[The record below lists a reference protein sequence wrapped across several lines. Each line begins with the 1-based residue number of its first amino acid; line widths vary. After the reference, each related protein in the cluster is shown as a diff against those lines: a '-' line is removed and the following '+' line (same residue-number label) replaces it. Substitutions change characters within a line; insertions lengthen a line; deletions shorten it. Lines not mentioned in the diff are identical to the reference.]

1 MAITTPLAAPHLG
14 AHVVGAARRAGRRRW
29 WVLVVLCTSL
39 LIVSLD
45 NTILNVA
52 LPSIVRD
59 FHASSSELQWIV
71 DSYAVLFAGLML
83 VFGSIGDHVGR
94 KRVFVAGLVVF
105 ATGSA
110 MSAFSGSP
118 HWLIAS
124 RAFMGVG
131 GAAIMPSTLS
141 ILTNVFTEERDR
153 ARAIGMWSGTTGIG
167 IAVGPIA
174 GGWLLAHFWWG
185 SVFLINVPIAL
196 AGALGALWLVPE
208 SRDPAARRPDPVGGG
223 LSTVG
228 MGLLLW
234 GIIEAPDLSWS
245 SARVVGALALAA
257 VVLGSFVLWE
267 RHSTHPM
274 LDLSF
279 FRSRRFSAAIGSM
292 SFVIFALMG
301 ALFLLTQYLQFALGY
316 SPLAAGL
323 RVGPVALVI
332 LVVAPLSSLLVRAV
346 GTKVIVATGM
356 ATIAI
361 GLALLSATTVAG
373 HYGAALPALVLLGI
387 GTGLAFAPSTESVM
401 GSVPR
406 ERTGV
411 GSATNGTAL
420 QLGGA
425 LGVGVLGSLLASRY
439 QGRLD
444 PVLAL
449 RGAPAAARHL
459 VDGSLGGALAVAQ
472 HVGGAQGAA
481 LATLARE
488 AFVSGMDLAMVVG
501 AAVASVGAVLVLV
514 FLPSRPDRVGGAPE
528 PPGGP
533 GGAPISTPG
542 PAPGSGRAPRRPRGL
557 RRRTWR
563 RAGPRRRRHRP
574 ARTAR

>member
-1 MAITTPLAAPHLG
+1 
-14 AHVVGAARRAGRRRW
+14 
-29 WVLVVLCTSL
+29 VVLCTSL

-59 FHASSSELQWIV
+59 FHASSSDLQWIV

-83 VFGSIGDHVGR
+83 VLGSVGDHVGR
-94 KRVFVAGLVVF
+94 KRVFMAGLVVF

-110 MSAFSGSP
+110 LSAFSGSP

-124 RAFMGVG
+124 RALMGVG

-141 ILTNVFTEERDR
+141 ILTNVFTQERDR
-153 ARAIGMWSGTTGIG
+153 ARAIGIWSGTTGIG

-196 AGALGALWLVPE
+196 AGAVAAFWLVPE
-208 SRDPAARRPDPVGGG
+208 SKDATAKRPDPVGGV

-228 MGLLLW
+228 TGLLLW
-234 GIIEAPDLSWS
+234 GIIEAPNQTWS
-245 SARVVGALALAA
+245 SPRVLGALALAV
-257 VVLGSFVLWE
+257 VVLTSFVLWE
-267 RHSTHPM
+267 RRSTHPM

-292 SFVIFALMG
+292 SFVMFALMG
-301 ALFLLTQYLQFALGY
+301 ALFLLTQYLQFSLGY
-316 SPLAAGL
+316 SPFAAGL

-332 LVVAPLSSLLVRAV
+332 LVVAPLSSLLVRGV
-346 GTKVIVATGM
+346 GTKAIVASGM
-356 ATIAI
+356 ATIAV
-361 GLALLSATTVAG
+361 GMGLLSRTTTAG
-373 HYGAALPALVLLGI
+373 SYGAALPALLLLGI

-406 ERTGV
+406 EKTGM

-444 PVLAL
+444 PVLAHQAVP
-449 RGAPAAARHL
+449 APALRL
-459 VDGSLGGALAVAQ
+459 IDSSLGGALAVAQ
-472 HVGGAQGAA
+472 RVGGAQGAA
-481 LATLARE
+481 LAGLARR
-488 AFVSGMDLAMVVG
+488 AFVNGMDLAMVVG
-501 AAVASVGAVLVLV
+501 AVVVTVAAALVLA
-514 FLPSRPDRVGGAPE
+514 FLPSRSDRSG
-528 PPGGP
+528 PP
-533 GGAPISTPG
+533 
-542 PAPGSGRAPRRPRGL
+542 
-557 RRRTWR
+557 
-563 RAGPRRRRHRP
+563 
-574 ARTAR
+574 